1 MGLSPHEYFS
11 MSPLEYYYASK
22 GYSEK
27 HWDEWDKVRHIMYVT
42 ASTVPSKKKLPR
54 MKAWMPLPNDKSTH
68 SVDEIKEM
76 FKMIKN
82 GK

>member
-1 MGLSPHEYFS
+1 
-11 MSPLEYYYASK
+11 
-22 GYSEK
+22 
-27 HWDEWDKVRHIMYVT
+27 MYVT